1 MGSRLRALLLLNLAP
16 VRTFVQVASRRQIRG
31 VMRPS
36 APTESEDVGPWRR
49 LGLSDE
55 MHHALNGMGL
65 REPSPIQQ
73 QAIPQLMTGENLLV
87 ASETGSGKTLGYLLP
102 IIQALRAAE
111 ALGTV
116 VRRTA
121 PTRAPLAPRR
131 APFPH
136 AHARDAACPDL
147 SFSARARSRVAPGEA
162 SSCACAR
169 ANTRA
174 R

>member
-1 MGSRLRALLLLNLAP
+1 MMRVLLLLNLAP

-121 PTRAPLAPRR
+121 PTRAPARTPAALPSRTRTRAMRR
-131 APFPH
+131 ALISRFP
-136 AHARDAACPDL
+136 
-147 SFSARARSRVAPGEA
+147 RALGPA
-162 SSCACAR
+162 
-169 ANTRA
+169 
-174 R
+174 

>member
-1 MGSRLRALLLLNLAP
+1 
-16 VRTFVQVASRRQIRG
+16 
-31 VMRPS
+31 MRPS

-121 PTRAPLAPRR
+121 PTRAP
-131 APFPH
+131 
-136 AHARDAACPDL
+136 ARTPAALP
-147 SFSARARSRVAPGEA
+147 SRT
-162 SSCACAR
+162 R
-169 ANTRA
+169 TRA
-174 R
+174 MRRQPTSYSF